1 MTAPDPRLDEIQAR
15 LDAATPGPW
24 GWFGNTDTKNIYLAT
39 PDRGRQ
45 FIMTFRRWGMQGAQP
60 WFNTDMMMAPA
71 SDRPRYEVAPAAESR
86 DDPRVYRA
94 DVSGIKHPDAEFIAN
109 APADVAYLLAEL
121 RKAREALADAK
132 AERGWLAKTR
142 NTDGSVAIIGH
153 FKTEAEAEKW
163 ASKYP
168 ASFVERS

>member
-60 WFNTDMMMAPA
+60 WFNTGMMMAPA

-109 APADVAYLLAEL
+109 APTDVSYLLAEL
-121 RKAREALADAK
+121 RKTREALGRVEEVAARLHWEADNANEGAK
-132 AERGWLAKTR
+132 YAAEVNQG
-142 NTDGSVAIIGH
+142 
-153 FKTEAEAEKW
+153 
-163 ASKYP
+163 ASLM
-168 ASFVERS
+168 AL